1 MVVKRGGC
9 EGIVE
14 DGGQERSMK
23 VLQRMVVKRGGCEGD
38 GGQESWRGIDV
49 KVFVEDGGQER

>member
-14 DGGQERSMK
+14 DGG
-23 VLQRMVVKRGGCEGD
+23 KRGGCEG
-38 GGQESWRGIDV
+38 IA
-49 KVFVEDGGQER
+49 EDGGQERWM

>member
-14 DGGQERSMK
+14 DGG
-23 VLQRMVVKRGGCEGD
+23 KRGGCEG
-38 GGQESWRGIDV
+38 I
-49 KVFVEDGGQER
+49 VEDGGQERGM

>member
-14 DGGQERSMK
+14 DGGQERWMC
-23 VLQRMVVKRGGCEGD
+23 RYCRGWWSREVD
-38 GGQESWRGIDV
+38 ESI
-49 KVFVEDGGQER
+49 VEDAGQERWM

>member
-14 DGGQERSMK
+14 DGGQEVDE
-23 VLQRMVVKRGGCEGD
+23 VLMWSRYCIVG
-38 GGQESWRGIDV
+38 W
-49 KVFVEDGGQER
+49 

>member
-1 MVVKRGGC
+1 MVAKTGGC

-38 GGQESWRGIDV
+38 GGQESWM
-49 KVFVEDGGQER
+49 

>member
-1 MVVKRGGC
+1 MVVEGGRC

-23 VLQRMVVKRGGCEGD
+23 VLQRMVVKTGR
-38 GGQESWRGIDV
+38 
-49 KVFVEDGGQER
+49 

>member
-14 DGGQERSMK
+14 DGGKERSDVK
-23 VLQRMVVKRGGCEGD
+23 VLQKMVVKRGGCEG
-38 GGQESWRGIDV
+38 I
-49 KVFVEDGGQER
+49 VEDCGQER

>member
-14 DGGQERSMK
+14 DGG
-23 VLQRMVVKRGGCEGD
+23 KRGGCEGI
-38 GGQESWRGIDV
+38 GQ
-49 KVFVEDGGQER
+49 EDGGQERSVDVKVL